1 MSTPVKYPLL
11 HDKDWLHQKYVTEK
25 LSSVAIGKI
34 VGCGAG
40 CVITALYRRG
50 IKTRS
55 VKETVHR
62 GHKGFECPFLNDPI
76 WLKQKY
82 KKEKLNSYEIAALAN
97 TNQHSVMCA
106 LQYHKIKTRSFSE
119 AAKNRKSFWRKYE
132 ELNDKVWLYQRY
144 VEEQKSSIAIANLIG
159 TTATSVIK
167 ALKKF
172 EIEVRSSSE
181 ASNLITKESKYS
193 VLNDPDLLNK
203 MYTEDKLSTIAISE
217 ILGVKSCNSVRQS
230 LIKHQIEVRNYREAQ
245 IHSREDDGF
254 IYVKPVIDGGMIGDA
269 FFGIYDIESEI
280 SMPYY
285 TRRNKHYDHVL
296 WVAKQLIKFNPTN
309 YVHEEDHK
317 LNDKIFKYSV
327 LRTLTHDCLKTDLRR
342 WYPKYNDYDPDRNYM
357 KIIPEDV
364 DISPLSLLHAFL
376 DDGST
381 YRRKRE
387 KEKSFKKQVYV
398 TLSLQG
404 FPRDNLEMFCEK
416 FKKEYG
422 YDTNIKTRPCTDG
435 YGYLIEVSQGSYQKF
450 MDIIGPCPEPLKE
463 VFGYKWK

>member
-1 MSTPVKYPLL
+1 MNTSVKYPLL
-11 HDKDWLHQKYVTEK
+11 RDKEWLHQKYIKEK
-25 LSSVAIGKI
+25 LSSLAIGRI
-34 VGCGAG
+34 VGCSAG
-40 CVITALYRRG
+40 GVICALYRRG

-55 VKETVHR
+55 IKETAKK
-62 GHKGFECPFLNDPI
+62 GHKGFTCPLLNDPI

-97 TNQHSVMCA
+97 TNQHSVMRA
-106 LQYHKIKTRSFSE
+106 LKYHKIKTRSFSE
-119 AAKNRKSFWRKYE
+119 AATYRKSYWRKYK
-132 ELNDKVWLYQRY
+132 ELNDKEWLYHNY
-144 VEEQKSSIAIANLIG
+144 VDEHKSSTEIASMVG

-172 EIEVRSSSE
+172 DIEVRSNSE
-181 ASNLITKESKYS
+181 ASKLIVKGSKYNA
-193 VLNDPDLLNK
+193 LNDSELLIK
-203 MYTEDKLSTIAISE
+203 MYTEDKLSTLAISK
-217 ILGVKSCNSVRQS
+217 ILGIKSCNSVRQS
-230 LIKHQIEVRNYREAQ
+230 LIRHQIEVRNYREAQ

-254 IYVKPVIDGGMIGDA
+254 KYDKTVIDGGLVGDA
-269 FFGIYDIESEI
+269 FLGIYDIESEI

-296 WVAKQLIKFNPTN
+296 WVAKQLIAVNPSS
-309 YVHEEDHK
+309 YVHKEDHK
-317 LNDKIFKYSV
+317 LYDKTFKYSV
-327 LRTLTHDCLKTDLRR
+327 LRTQSHTCLKDDLKR
-342 WYPKYNDYDPDRNYM
+342 WYPKYNDYDSSKPYM

-364 DISPLSLLHAFL
+364 NISPKALLHAFL

-387 KEKSFKKQVYV
+387 KENSFKKQVYV

-422 YDTNIKTRPCTDG
+422 YNINIKARPCTDG